1 MRAAW
6 YEQFQSPVTI
16 KTLPDPEPSADGVV
30 IQVKASSICRSDWHG
45 WQGND
50 PDITLPHVPGHEMAG
65 VIAETGANVKKWE
78 KDDRITLPF
87 VCGCGT
93 CDQCISGNHQ
103 VCDHQFQPGFTHWG
117 SFAEYVAIEYADV
130 NLVRLPEDMDFV
142 IAATL
147 GCRFATS
154 YRAVVYQGKVSE
166 GQWIAVHG
174 CGGVGLSAIM
184 IAKALGA
191 QTIAIDISDSAL
203 MMARKLGT
211 DVTLNPEGSKS
222 IPEDV
227 MEATNGGA
235 DVSIDA
241 LGSRETS
248 NTSILCLKKRG
259 RHVQVGLMTG
269 KNSNLEL
276 PMDVVISRELV
287 ILGSHGMQA
296 HIYPE
301 MLQMISD
308 RQLDPGILIRET
320 VNLERG
326 IDILQSMDRNRDG
339 GIAVINKF

>member
-30 IQVKASSICRSDWHG
+30 IRVEASGICRSDWHG

-50 PDITLPHVPGHEMAG
+50 PEITLPHVPGHEMAG

-130 NLVRLPEDMDFV
+130 NLVRLPQDMDFV

-241 LGSRETS
+241 LGSIETS
-248 NTSILCLKKRG
+248 KTSILCLKKRG

-269 KNSNLEL
+269 KNTNPEL
-276 PMDVVISRELV
+276 PMDVVIARELE
-287 ILGSHGMQA
+287 ITGSHGMQA

-320 VNLERG
+320 VNLDRG
-326 IDILQSMDRNRDG
+326 IEILQSMDRNRDG